1 VDQTLVEKAERQLL
15 RITDVASVAIDHS
28 AGGIDAIH
36 VLTHGRRRPKQVVR
50 DVISS
55 LRTSMNLSVD
65 HKKISVVC
73 PEPAPDTAAAAEAE
87 PRTPARGREPRV
99 RVRSVALRDFG
110 YEGEAEVVLVHAG
123 REVVGVARGAGSAAR
138 VERLLAV
145 AAARA
150 LERFLDSR
158 YRVDVAD
165 LRVVSLH
172 GRRALVVVVSIVA
185 DRNEFQLLGAAWV
198 RADLRRAAVYAT
210 LAAVN
215 RVFARLE
222 RREYVE
228 YDVGPTS
235 PSSEVSEAVREDS
248 H

>member
-1 VDQTLVEKAERQLL
+1 MDQTLVEKAERQLL

-73 PEPAPDTAAAAEAE
+73 PEPVPDAAAGAEGAG
-87 PRTPARGREPRV
+87 PARRRESRV

-110 YEGEAEVVLVHAG
+110 YEGEAEVVLVHEG
-123 REVVGVARGAGSAAR
+123 REVVGTARGAGSGAR

-165 LRVVSLH
+165 LRVVSLR

-198 RADLRRAAVYAT
+198 RGDLRRAAVYAT